1 VLRRTPRRGPPT
13 CDRVGLGVAPRPT
26 TRLEGKASLND
37 HLQRDGPTL
46 DTSDLEEFIRS
57 HAIRAEIVQL
67 SVETPTVDLA
77 AAAVGTDPERI
88 VKSLLFLISAEPLL
102 VIACGPENVDRR
114 AIAGHMNAGAKRV
127 KLARPD
133 AVLSITGYL
142 VGALPPFGHRESI
155 PTIVDRR
162 VAALP
167 VVFAG
172 GGSTRALMRIE
183 TPELIRACGGELV
196 DVRDVP
202 PRRQT

>member
-1 VLRRTPRRGPPT
+1 MLRRTPRRGPPT
-13 CDRVGLGVAPRPT
+13 CNRVGLGVAPRPT
-26 TRLEGKASLND
+26 TRLEGKIALND
-37 HLQRDGPTL
+37 HPQRDGPTL
-46 DTSDLEEFIRS
+46 GTSDLEEFIRS

-88 VKSLLFLISAEPLL
+88 VKSLLFLINVEPLL
-102 VIACGPENVDRR
+102 VIASGPENVDRR
-114 AIAGHMNAGAKRV
+114 AIAGHMDAGAKRV

-133 AVLSITGYL
+133 EVLSITGYL
-142 VGALPPFGHRESI
+142 VGALPPFGHREPI
-155 PTIVDRR
+155 PTVVDRQ

-183 TPELIRACGGELV
+183 TPELIRACGGEFV
-196 DVRDVP
+196 DVRGAFS
-202 PRRQT
+202 RREK